1 METTYLKAEI
11 NIKAIL
17 DNIYTLKTLSS
28 GQKFCAVVK
37 SNAYGHNIEI
47 VAPAISDVID
57 MFAVANF
64 NEAQKLLDV
73 KIAKPILVLGS
84 EFSLHNEQVKLE
96 LSDWI
101 VQNNLRITPMLIEDL
116 EILAQSAARFHR
128 PALLH
133 LDLDTGMSRMGYDEK
148 GLTIL
153 LDYILANK
161 YLKIEGIYTHPANAD
176 EAENSFSKQ
185 QHKRLRDFVEMVRQL
200 NVQVPLV
207 HGFNSASIA
216 FIDNI
221 GFNMVRPGISIYGYQ
236 PSVEG
241 LPLPHLKPAMKV
253 ISYLSVVKGIKAGCY
268 VGYGCSYQAKN
279 DMTIGTVPIGYADGY
294 DRRLSNKGQMI
305 IDDVFVPVIGRVSMD
320 QTVVD
325 LSVLVNMGREIQ
337 AGQEVVIIDDDIN
350 SPNSIESI
358 GKQIGS
364 IPYEIVTKLGNRIK
378 RVSKID

>member
-17 DNIYTLKTLSS
+17 DNIYTLKALAS

-37 SNAYGHNIEI
+37 SNAYGHSIEI
-47 VAPAISDVID
+47 VAPAVNDIVD

-73 KIAKPILVLGS
+73 KIDKPILVLGS
-84 EFSLHNEQVKLE
+84 EFSLHNEQTQKE

-101 VQNNLRITPMLIEDL
+101 VQNKLRTTPMLVEDL
-116 EILAQSAARFHR
+116 EILAKSAEKFKS

-148 GLTIL
+148 GSTIL

-161 YLKIEGIYTHPANAD
+161 YLQIEGIYTHPANAD
-176 EAENSFSKQ
+176 EKENSFSKH
-185 QHKRLRDFVEMVRQL
+185 QHKRLGDFVEMVQQL

-216 FIDNI
+216 FLDNV

-241 LPLPHLKPAMKV
+241 LPLPQLKPAMRI
-253 ISYLSVVKGIKAGCY
+253 ISYLSVVKSIKAGCY
-268 VGYGCSYQAKN
+268 VGYGCSYQAKTE
-279 DMTIGTVPIGYADGY
+279 MTIGTVPIGYADGY

-305 IDDVFVPVIGRVSMD
+305 IEDIFVPVIGRVSMD

-325 LSVLVNMGREIQ
+325 LSALINMGKEIHP
-337 AGQEVVIIDDDIN
+337 GQEVVVIDDDMN

-358 GKQIGS
+358 GRQIGS

-378 RVSKID
+378 RVAR